1 MNRQEIIAVVL
12 LFAALMG
19 WMFYFGQPTVPEPA
33 EPGMEEAVV
42 EYPAVRPELLE
53 ADDDIDVPDEVAA
66 AAPVDP
72 VAELPPEQIWRLG
85 NDLLEV
91 NVSSRGG
98 AVTRVVLSEFYN
110 MPDQQGGAVEFDFS
124 DAAALAIT
132 DWPQFGDK
140 AHFSLVEHDP
150 SGGRLLLERNSGA
163 VTLRRELILNGYS
176 IALHDVFNNNST
188 GTVALAQHGIKLGYM
203 PSIQSGAGGM
213 GAINYLSADS
223 QPVAAGRKTRHY
235 SKRVAS
241 LFGASSGFMNCGA
254 VNPAGLPLDIS
265 HNVDEPVRWVSAKNK
280 FFAQVLRP
288 EEPGRGYRVNARR
301 ADDQQVFFVEQVGAL
316 IKMDAAALAA
326 GEELAREYLYYV
338 GPKEYSRLRAF
349 PDNLANVMEFGFFGP
364 LCRLLLPALNFF
376 YSLVRNYGV
385 AIILLTI
392 VVRVIFWPVTRK
404 STESMKKMAEIQ
416 PEVQKLREK
425 YKKDPQQMNQA
436 VMLLYRERGVNPLAG
451 CLPMVIQI
459 PVFIAL
465 FTVLRSAVELRFAPF
480 LWISDLSEPEGLLE
494 GMIPLAG
501 SLNILPLFM
510 TATMVWQQKLT
521 PTAGDPQQQKM
532 MMIMPVVM
540 LFIFYNMPSAL
551 VLYWSTSQC
560 LSIAQLLLQQRKQK
574 AAGKA

>member
-1 MNRQEIIAVVL
+1 MNREETIIVVL

-19 WMFYFGQPTVPEPA
+19 WMFYFGQPPV
-33 EPGMEEAVV
+33 M
-42 EYPAVRPELLE
+42 
-53 ADDDIDVPDEVAA
+53 D
-66 AAPVDP
+66 PVDP
-72 VAELPPEQIWRLG
+72 VIDEVVVDSPAARPELIEKDDVVSADEAVAEDPAEALPPEQIWQLG
-85 NDLLEV
+85 NDLLQID
-91 NVSSRGG
+91 VSSRGG
-98 AVTRVVLSEFYN
+98 AVMRAVLPEFYN
-110 MPDQQGGAVEFDFS
+110 MPDNQGGAVEFDFS

-132 DWPQFGDK
+132 DWEHFG
-140 AHFSLVEHDP
+140 ANTHFALVEHDP
-150 SGGRLLLERNSGA
+150 SGRLLLERRHGA
-163 VTLRRELILNGYS
+163 LTLRRELILNGYS
-176 IALHDVFNNNST
+176 IALHDVFHNSST
-188 GTVALAQHGIKLGYM
+188 GTVALAQHGINLGYM
-203 PSIQSGAGGM
+203 PPVQSGAGGM

-235 SKRVAS
+235 SKQVPA
-241 LFGASSGFMNCGA
+241 LFGARSGFMNCGA

-265 HNVDEPVRWVSAKNK
+265 HDVDEPVRWISAKNK

-288 EEPGRGYRVNARR
+288 EAPGRGYRVSARR
-301 ADDQQVFFVEQVGAL
+301 ADDQQVFFVEQVGAS
-316 IKMDAAALAA
+316 INMDAAALGA

-349 PDNLANVMEFGFFGP
+349 PDNIANVMEFGFFGP
-364 LCRLLLPALNFF
+364 LCRVLLPALSFF
-376 YSLVRNYGV
+376 YSIVRNYGV

-560 LSIAQLLLQQRKQK
+560 LSIAQLLLQKRKQN